1 LTTNTH
7 NQPTQATGNTTMTIT
22 ADILVSRE
30 VHYCVSSLVST
41 LASGCGTINH
51 AQGNTDVDSV
61 LEQALELCSP
71 IADYENA
78 ALDAGWLAH
87 GAGLVRH
94 EEHGIYDLTDA
105 CAWENLCNEY
115 DIEPYER
122 EIYEHWIV
130 SDWLAD
136 KLAER
141 GEKVDKDFC
150 GLTVWARTTTGQGIA
165 QDSVIDDIVREVN
178 EA

>member
-1 LTTNTH
+1 
-7 NQPTQATGNTTMTIT
+7 MTIT
-22 ADILVSRE
+22 AEILVSRE
-30 VHYCVSSLVST
+30 VHYCVSHLVAE
-41 LASGCGTINH
+41 L
-51 AQGNTDVDSV
+51 AQGYGHFEAAYYSAKGGPLRDSA
-61 LEQALELCSP
+61 LGEMFEQASELCSP
-71 IADYENA
+71 VADYENA

-105 CAWENLCNEY
+105 CAWENLCNDY

-122 EIYEHWIV
+122 EVYEHWIV
-130 SDWLAD
+130 SDRLAD
-136 KLAER
+136 HLAKR